1 MTLLSIAPGKRYCRN
16 MMPSQKSEYPSHYP
30 LHRFPFVDTREPEE
44 VRRLLVD
51 VFGARYFDLRQDN
64 REFHVAWNFVRL
76 KHVGL
81 GYSHYNSA
89 VSVGVGAT
97 GVVRQMFSL
106 TGSSRTAFGS
116 RQFTSDRNR
125 STLIPA
131 SAEARV
137 DRGAGNGE
145 LRLRLDAAALQDKL
159 GAMIGAPVSREL
171 EFAVPADGPE
181 MQRLQRILLFLADQL
196 DGAEAKIP
204 DQVLA
209 EYEQLV
215 MVSFLTANRHNY
227 SHLLDRAP
235 RAPGP
240 WQVRLVEEYIEAN
253 WRAPLDIETL
263 AAVTGGSTR
272 SIFKAFKEAR
282 GVSPM
287 AFVKRVR
294 LENARREL
302 QRLDENTSVIDV
314 ASQCGFLNPGHFAR
328 DYRTAF
334 GELPSETLR
343 QSRRATKFAPE
354 KPAKRSPLTP
364 VDGRSKGEDPSAF
377 PAAAPRGRKRPND
390 PLIPSC

>member
-1 MTLLSIAPGKRYCRN
+1 MIS
-16 MMPSQKSEYPSHYP
+16 SQKSEYPAQYP
-30 LHRFPFVDTREPEE
+30 LHRFPFADTREPDE
-44 VRRLLVD
+44 VRRLLVE
-51 VFGARYFDLRQDN
+51 VFDARYFDRRQDN
-64 REFHVAWNFVRL
+64 REFHVAWNVVRL
-76 KHVGL
+76 KRIDL

-89 VSVGVGAT
+89 VSVGIGAA

-106 TGSSRTAFGS
+106 TGSSCTAFGS

-131 SAEARV
+131 GAEARV

-145 LRLRLDAAALQDKL
+145 LRLRLDAAALRDKL
-159 GAMIGAPVSREL
+159 GAMIGTAVSGDL
-171 EFAVPADGPE
+171 EFAAPADGPE

-227 SHLLDRAP
+227 SHLLERAP
-235 RAPGP
+235 RAPAP

-253 WRAPLDIETL
+253 WRTPLDIETL
-263 AAVTGGSTR
+263 SAVTGGSTR

-302 QRLDENTSVIDV
+302 QQPDESVSVVDV
-314 ASQCGFLNPGHFAR
+314 ASRCGFFNPGHFAR
-328 DYRTAF
+328 DYRLAF

-343 QSRRATKFAPE
+343 QSRHAVKFAPE
-354 KPAKRSPLTP
+354 KSSNRSLSTLALVDDRGEGDEPPRFAPPHP
-364 VDGRSKGEDPSAF
+364 VRA
-377 PAAAPRGRKRPND
+377 RRKRPNG

>member
-1 MTLLSIAPGKRYCRN
+1 MIS
-16 MMPSQKSEYPSHYP
+16 SQKSEYPSHYP
-30 LHRFPFVDTREPEE
+30 LHRFPFADTREPDE
-44 VRRLLVD
+44 VRRLLFD
-51 VFGARYFDLRQDN
+51 VFDARYFDLRQDN

-89 VSVGVGAT
+89 VSVGIGAA
-97 GVVRQMFSL
+97 GVVRQLFSL

-131 SAEARV
+131 DAEARV

-145 LRLRLDAAALQDKL
+145 LRLRLDVTALQDKL
-159 GAMIGAPVSREL
+159 GAMIGTPVLRDL
-171 EFAVPADGPE
+171 EFAAPADGPE
-181 MQRLQRILLFLADQL
+181 MQRLLRILLFLAEQL

-294 LENARREL
+294 LENARRTL
-302 QRLDENTSVIDV
+302 QQLDETISVIDV
-314 ASQCGFLNPGHFAR
+314 ASQCGFLSPGHFAR
-328 DYRTAF
+328 DYRMAF

-343 QSRRATKFAPE
+343 HSRRTVKLAPE
-354 KPAKRSPLTP
+354 RPEKRSPLTP
-364 VDGRSKGEDPSAF
+364 ADGRGEGDGSSRFRP
-377 PAAAPRGRKRPND
+377 PRPDGAKD
-390 PLIPSC
+390 LTIP

>member
-1 MTLLSIAPGKRYCRN
+1 MIS
-16 MMPSQKSEYPSHYP
+16 SQKSEYPSHYP
-30 LHRFPFVDTREPEE
+30 LQRFPFVDTREPDE
-44 VRRLLVD
+44 VRRLLID
-51 VFGARYFDLRQDN
+51 VFAARYFDLRQDD

-89 VSVGVGAT
+89 VSVGVSAA
-97 GVVRQMFSL
+97 GVVRQLFSL
-106 TGSSRTAFGS
+106 AGSSRTAFGS
-116 RQFTSDRNR
+116 RHFTSDRDR
-125 STLIPA
+125 SALIPA
-131 SAEARV
+131 GADARV

-145 LRLRLDAAALQDKL
+145 LRLRLDAEALQDKL
-159 GAMIGAPVSREL
+159 SAMIGTPVSRDL
-171 EFAVPADGPE
+171 EFTAPADGAE

-294 LENARREL
+294 LENARRAL
-302 QRLDENTSVIDV
+302 QQLDESTSVIDV
-314 ASQCGFLNPGHFAR
+314 ASECGFLNPGHFAR
-328 DYRTAF
+328 DYRIAF
-334 GELPSETLR
+334 DELPSETLR
-343 QSRRATKFAPE
+343 RSRRAVKI
-354 KPAKRSPLTP
+354 TP
-364 VDGRSKGEDPSAF
+364 VTPANRRLPTSAPADDIDG
-377 PAAAPRGRKRPND
+377 
-390 PLIPSC
+390 